1 MRSSRRC
8 CIMSYKAE
16 ILSCVA
22 EGEGKGEDRWWWSNK
37 EGGNGGGDS
46 GGGAV
51 EEDMWLM

>member
-1 MRSSRRC
+1 
-8 CIMSYKAE
+8 MSYKAE
-16 ILSCVA
+16 ISSCVA